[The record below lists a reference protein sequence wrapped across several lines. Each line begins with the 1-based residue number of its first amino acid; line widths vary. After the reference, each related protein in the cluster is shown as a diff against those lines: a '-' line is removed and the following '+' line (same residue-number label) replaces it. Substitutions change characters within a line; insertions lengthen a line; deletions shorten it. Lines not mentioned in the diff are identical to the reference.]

1 MAAKEIKSEEIV
13 KALRA
18 TAESIVQQPSVREEL
33 ATPEGEREF
42 RKVFVG
48 FQKSQM
54 DINGDNKVGTH
65 ELAALS
71 LVSVAMHKD
80 TNGNGVVEQ
89 SEARANLD
97 RLAQRGVVPNLSPKL
112 IDATIRS
119 AIPEDGIATTRQEQ
133 AMVKQ
138 TEAEANALLAKPNK
152 VVVED
157 ISAVLNQSIDIAIKK
172 LRAGEFPEQPD
183 NANSEISAP
192 RQPEGTQRPAVSS
205 EKRQVY

>member
-89 SEARANLD
+89 SEAQANLD